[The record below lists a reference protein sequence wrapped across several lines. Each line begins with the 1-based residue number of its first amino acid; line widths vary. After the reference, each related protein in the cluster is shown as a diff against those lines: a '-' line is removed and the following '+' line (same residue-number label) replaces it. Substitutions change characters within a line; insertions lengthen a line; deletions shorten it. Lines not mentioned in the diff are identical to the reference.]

1 MNKSLRK
8 SAAENNAALAADQA
22 RSIAVDAYV
31 LFYPMKTMDVT
42 RKQITNVPSGKKSG
56 FDPMNMFHNITG
68 FPPADL
74 KAVVRINF
82 DTLYSI
88 AWPGSDGRA
97 NDRQHGIRHP
107 SGKCS
112 RPCRSSLQQEKI
124 N

>member
-22 RSIAVDAYV
+22 RSIAANACVY
-31 LFYPMKTMDVT
+31 FYSLITMDVT

-74 KAVVRINF
+74 KAVV
-82 DTLYSI
+82 
-88 AWPGSDGRA
+88 
-97 NDRQHGIRHP
+97 
-107 SGKCS
+107 
-112 RPCRSSLQQEKI
+112 
-124 N
+124 

>member
-31 LFYPMKTMDVT
+31 LFYPMKAMDVT

-88 AWPGSDGRA
+88 AWLDLAEER
-97 NDRQHGIRHP
+97 
-107 SGKCS
+107 
-112 RPCRSSLQQEKI
+112 
-124 N
+124 